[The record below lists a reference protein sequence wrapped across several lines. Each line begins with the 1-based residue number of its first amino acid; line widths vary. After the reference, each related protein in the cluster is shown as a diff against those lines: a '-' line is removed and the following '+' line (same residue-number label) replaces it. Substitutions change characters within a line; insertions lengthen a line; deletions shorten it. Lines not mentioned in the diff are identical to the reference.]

1 MPPTFSNLPQELLDA
16 VFTNLTQHDIAQCVL
31 VNRFWSTL
39 STPRLWK
46 TISITTPKA
55 LDCFLASAAQTAL
68 YRNAQYVRILHTI
81 YVPVIKCIAGTP
93 STPSVPA
100 TVCTGLTSLD
110 LGRIWYT
117 PPDFD
122 DASDDDNDDE
132 SAPVPEFGY
141 VPCPT
146 PFNTRHEQLVLRL
159 IRDNPHLRTLKIGRY
174 WSNHDA
180 LIAAI
185 SDSSLPYLQDL
196 EIFVQ
201 RGGFVNHSKF
211 PTLQIIKQLLETC
224 PQEIRK
230 LKIELVCHG
239 QDVPAMYGTV
249 PPTPCLPHPLL
260 ESVSIDGQLY
270 LPERL
275 MEYLFLDFFKSCQNL
290 KTVQWPSTSLCR
302 TRVRP
307 SVLKGFNIGSA
318 NVFRPERLDD
328 ITDHELAI
336 LLAERQEWTTID
348 LSVHHHSLDS
358 GQETSEAILERCE
371 HLKVLDI
378 TNCGKLFSS
387 GTIQEILCRSTNL
400 LELHSSA
407 NIDENTWPCDPKL
420 EAQDFLGRAW
430 ACKGLKTLLV
440 EIIGVPRPDVIVGH
454 DGRPVQGEIFQGT
467 AKQSREIQRRIYRQL
482 AELKDLE
489 MLLLGHTDY
498 DFGGEGHFDEDA
510 DGYIRYIDPDFQ
522 LTCLEM
528 SLASGLGMLAT
539 LKELRV
545 LNVCRMTHR
554 IGVLELE
561 WMQANWPK
569 LETVCGL
576 FDNWYKILEPGVRD
590 WLLLHDPVW
599 GWPYKHEKFNEDNTC
614 AGDMVDE
621 SD

>member
-1 MPPTFSNLPQELLDA
+1 MPTFLSIATFECSPESSSSFWLSS
-16 VFTNLTQHDIAQCVL
+16 DIKSRSVL
-31 VNRFWSTL
+31 VNSLYSSAVENTL
-39 STPRLWK
+39 NHNPKGPRLLSGFRR
-46 TISITTPKA
+46 TDSSAPKRA
-55 LDCFLASAAQTAL
+55 
-68 YRNAQYVRILHTI
+68 
-81 YVPVIKCIAGTP
+81 CIAGTS

-159 IRDNPHLRTLKIGRY
+159 IRDNPHLRTLKIGPY

-211 PTLQIIKQLLETC
+211 PTLQITKQLLETC

-230 LKIELVCHG
+230 LKIEL
-239 QDVPAMYGTV
+239 
-249 PPTPCLPHPLL
+249 
-260 ESVSIDGQLY
+260 
-270 LPERL
+270 
-275 MEYLFLDFFKSCQNL
+275 
-290 KTVQWPSTSLCR
+290 
-302 TRVRP
+302 
-307 SVLKGFNIGSA
+307 
-318 NVFRPERLDD
+318 
-328 ITDHELAI
+328 
-336 LLAERQEWTTID
+336 
-348 LSVHHHSLDS
+348 
-358 GQETSEAILERCE
+358 ETSEAILERCQ

-467 AKQSREIQRRIYRQL
+467 VKQSREIQRRIYSQL

-545 LNVCRMTHR
+545 LDVSRMAHR
-554 IGVLELE
+554 ISGLELE

-569 LETVCGL
+569 LETVHGL